1 MKATSKPGAGRPA
14 ANPDLFK
21 PTPATPQGH
30 SERRVSFQE
39 GPPEDINE
47 ALYRTSPPPNKRGT
61 SPSNKNSKWQPL
73 ASVDPDPVA
82 EHDPF
87 SLGDSDDEEA
97 KKKDP
102 KPEDAERLKQAT
114 AEAMSDELASPGKA
128 EGVTKE
134 AGGDKA

>member
-1 MKATSKPGAGRPA
+1 
-14 ANPDLFK
+14 
-21 PTPATPQGH
+21 
-30 SERRVSFQE
+30 
-39 GPPEDINE
+39 
-47 ALYRTSPPPNKRGT
+47 
-61 SPSNKNSKWQPL
+61 L